1 MAKKTNWQVLQSKDD
16 HDSMQFRDV
25 YEDQQLER
33 SKIQDKQSPL
43 LRVVI
48 TVILTIMVAAMTWVA
63 VGVMQYGMYQFTHG
77 IGDATSTAS
86 TGQTSDSGKGKFSAT
101 YNPKEPYNY
110 IGEEDSIVDGGG
122 MKTVYFAKDANGHK
136 IGNKLYERSTD
147 VPLPD
152 WYSKAKADYDA
163 KAATAEGQAELKQQE
178 ADDAKKAELSS
189 IGHYMLPDLW
199 KMLITL
205 GVSAMFFAI
214 VYQLMMRNLA
224 AQNLMNDTSDIN
236 QYQNDQ
242 HIALPEEVQRK
253 FDWFPDV
260 GAHSSVQPSSM
271 ISHMALT
278 NKGINKVAVAE
289 RATEDIKDE
298 DGDVEYLKGEIIRDD
313 DNNALTTKMPMIDE
327 QFMQDL
333 FTASGVPKNDK
344 TIRKFYDPTV
354 IPYNPKNSNRDK
366 QKGFDTVAD
375 LINGDWILPE
385 YETQRPAGAYVVD
398 TDPVNTM
405 CLAITRAGKG
415 ELAQLVA

>member
-1 MAKKTNWQVLQSKDD
+1 MKGANLMAKKTNWQVLESKDS
-16 HDSMQFRDV
+16 HDSMQYRDV

-43 LRVVI
+43 SRIVI
-48 TVILTIMVAAMTWVA
+48 TAVLTLMVAAVTWVA
-63 VGVMQYGMYQFTHG
+63 VGAVQYGMYQFSHG
-77 IGDATSTAS
+77 IGSATSTVS
-86 TGQTSDSGKGKFSAT
+86 PGQSSGFSAT
-101 YNPKEPYNY
+101 YNPQDPYNY

-122 MKTVYFAKDANGHK
+122 MKTMYFAKDVHGNR
-136 IGNKLYERSTD
+136 IGSKLYENSKD
-147 VPLPD
+147 VPQPD
-152 WYSKAKADYDA
+152 WYVKAKADYEK
-163 KAATAEGQAELKQQE
+163 KAATPEAEN
-178 ADDAKKAELSS
+178 KAELSS
-189 IGHYMLPDLW
+189 FGHYMMPDLW
-199 KMLITL
+199 KVIITL
-205 GVSAMFFAI
+205 AVSAMFFAI

-260 GAHSSVQPSSM
+260 GAHSNVQPSSM

-278 NKGINKVAVAE
+278 NKGINTVNFAR
-289 RATEDIKDE
+289 RAKEDIRDE
-298 DGDVEYLKGEIIRDD
+298 DGDIEYLKGEILRDD
-313 DNNALTTKMPMIDE
+313 DDNALTDKMPMFDE
-327 QFMQDL
+327 AFMQDL
-333 FTASGVPKNDK
+333 FTASGVKEDDK
-344 TIRKFYDPTV
+344 EIRKFYDPTA
-354 IPYNPKNSNRDK
+354 IPYNPKNANRDK

-405 CLAITRAGKG
+405 
-415 ELAQLVA
+415 V

>member
-1 MAKKTNWQVLQSKDD
+1 MAKKTNWQVLQGKDD

-43 LRVVI
+43 SRIII
-48 TVILTIMVAAMTWVA
+48 TVFLTLMVAAITWVL
-63 VGVMQYGMYQFTHG
+63 VGAAQYGMYQFSHG
-77 IGDATSTAS
+77 ISDATNAVSPAQN
-86 TGQTSDSGKGKFSAT
+86 GSDGKFSAT

-122 MKTVYFAKDANGHK
+122 MKTMYFAKDANGNK
-136 IGNKLYERSTD
+136 IGDQLYEKASD

-152 WYSKAKADYDA
+152 WYSKAKADYEA
-163 KAATAEGQAELKQQE
+163 KAATPEGQAAVKKQAE
-178 ADDAKKAELSS
+178 MDAQKAELSS
-189 IGHYMLPDLW
+189 IGHYMKPDLW
-199 KMLITL
+199 KILITL

-298 DGDVEYLKGEIIRDD
+298 DGDIEYLKGEILCDD
-313 DNNALTTKMPMIDE
+313 NNNALTTKMPMFDE
-327 QFMQDL
+327 KFMQDL
-333 FTASGVPKNDK
+333 FTASGVPKGDK
-344 TIRKFYDPTV
+344 TIRKFYDPTT
-354 IPYNPKNSNRDK
+354 IPYNPKNENRDK

>member
-16 HDSMQFRDV
+16 RDSMQFRDV

-33 SKIQDKQSPL
+33 SKIQEKQSPL
-43 LRVVI
+43 SRIII
-48 TVILTIMVAAMTWVA
+48 TVVLTLMVATITWA
-63 VGVMQYGMYQFTHG
+63 LVGTAQYVMYQFNHG
-77 IGDATSTAS
+77 INAATSAVS
-86 TGQTSDSGKGKFSAT
+86 SATSDGDGKGGAT
-101 YNPKEPYNY
+101 YNPEEPYNY
-110 IGEEDSIVDGGG
+110 IGEEDSITAEAG
-122 MKTVYFAKDANGHK
+122 MKTMYFAKDANGNK
-136 IGNKLYERSTD
+136 IGDQMYEDPKD
-147 VPLPD
+147 VPVPD
-152 WYSKAKADYDA
+152 WYSKSKAEYEA
-163 KAATAEGQAELKQQE
+163 KAASPEGKAELKKQE
-178 ADDAKKAELSS
+178 EAKAQAAEISS
-189 IGHYMLPDLW
+189 FGHYMKPDLW
-199 KMLITL
+199 KILITFA
-205 GVSAMFFAI
+205 VSAMFFSI

-260 GAHSSVQPSSM
+260 GAHSNVQPSSM

-278 NKGINKVAVAE
+278 NKGINKVAVAK

-298 DGDVEYLKGEIIRDD
+298 DGDVEYLKGEILRDD
-313 DNNALTTKMPMIDE
+313 NDEALTTKMPMFDE
-327 QFMQDL
+327 KFMQDL
-333 FTASGVPKNDK
+333 FTASGVPKKDK
-344 TIRKFYDPTV
+344 TIRKFYDPTT
-354 IPYNPKNSNRDK
+354 IPYNPKNANRDK

-375 LINGDWILPE
+375 LINGDWVLPD

-415 ELAQLVA
+415 NLAQLVA

>member
-1 MAKKTNWQVLQSKDD
+1 MAKKTNWQILQNKHD
-16 HDSMQFRDV
+16 HDTMKFRDV

-33 SKIQDKQSPL
+33 SKIQDKQSPVSRIL
-43 LRVVI
+43 I
-48 TVILTIMVAAMTWVA
+48 TAVLTIMVAALTWCLVGA
-63 VGVMQYGMYQFTHG
+63 VEYGIYQFNHQ
-77 IGDATSTAS
+77 IDYATDSAS
-86 TGQTSDSGKGKFSAT
+86 SGKISEDSQSGFSAT

-110 IGEEDSIVDGGG
+110 IGEEDSIVEGGG
-122 MKTVYFAKDANGHK
+122 MQTMYFAKDASGNR
-136 IGNKLYERSTD
+136 IGEQLYEKMED
-147 VPLPD
+147 VPVPD
-152 WYSKAKADYDA
+152 WYSKAKADYEA
-163 KAATAEGQAELKQQE
+163 KASTPEGQAEMRKQE
-178 ADDAKKAELSS
+178 AAIAKEAELSS
-189 IGHYMLPDLW
+189 LGHYMKPDLW
-199 KMLITL
+199 KILITL
-205 GVSAMFFAI
+205 AVSAMFFAI

-278 NKGINKVAVAE
+278 NKGIDKVDMTK

-298 DGDVEYLKGEIIRDD
+298 DGDIEYLKGEILRDD
-313 DNNALTTKMPMIDE
+313 ENNALTLKKPMFDE
-327 QFMQDL
+327 KFMHDL
-333 FTASGVPKNDK
+333 FTASGVPKGDK
-344 TIRKFYDPTV
+344 EIRKFYDPTA
-354 IPYNPKNSNRDK
+354 IPYNPKNENREK

-398 TDPVNTM
+398 IDPVNTM
-405 CLAITRAGKG
+405 
-415 ELAQLVA
+415 V